1 MASEA
6 PKKHHPNP
14 DLLFD
19 TLNAYQR
26 TAALRAAIEL
36 DVFTR
41 IGEGFDTVHALAK
54 RCQATERGIRILCDY
69 LTILGFLT
77 KTDGHYAL
85 TPDSAFF
92 LDRRSQGCAAS
103 MAGFLAFPDM
113 VDQFKDLATAI
124 REGHAAL
131 RGEGHVSQDNPIWV
145 NFAHS
150 MASIQIPLAERIVRI
165 LHADAGENWKVLDI
179 AAGHGL
185 FGIAL
190 AKHNPNA
197 EIWALDWSHVLEVAT
212 ENARAAGVASR
223 YHTLPGSAFE
233 VDFGSGYDIILITN
247 FFHHFDPPAI
257 EKLMRKVRGA
267 LAPGGRVVTLD
278 FIPNEDRLTPPRAA
292 SFMMMMLG
300 TTPKGDV
307 YTFSEYERMFRNAGF
322 SSNELHALPG
332 GAQNAIVSR
341 V

>member
-1 MASEA
+1 MASES
-6 PKKHHPNP
+6 PKRHPNP

-36 DVFTR
+36 DIFTR
-41 IGEGFDTVHALAK
+41 IGEGFDTVSALAK
-54 RCQATERGIRILCDY
+54 RCQATERGVRILCDY
-69 LTILGFLT
+69 LSILGFVT
-77 KTDGHYAL
+77 KTDSRYAL
-85 TPDSAFF
+85 TFDSAFF

-113 VDQFKDLATAI
+113 VDQFKNLAVAV

-131 RGEGHVSQDNPIWV
+131 AGQGNISEDNPIWV

-150 MASIQIPLAERIVRI
+150 MASIQIPLAERIARI
-165 LHADAGENWKVLDI
+165 LHADAGEKWKVLDV

-197 EIWALDWSHVLEVAT
+197 EIWALDWAHVLEVAT
-212 ENARAAGVASR
+212 DNARTAGVASR
-223 YHTLPGSAFE
+223 YHTLPGSVFE
-233 VDFGSGYDIILITN
+233 LDLGSDYNVILITN

-257 EKLMRKVRGA
+257 ENLMHKVRAA

-278 FIPNEDRLTPPRAA
+278 FIPDEDRLTPARAA
-292 SFMMMMLG
+292 SFMMTMLG
-300 TTPKGDV
+300 TTPSGDV

-322 SSNELHALPG
+322 SSNELHARPG
-332 GAQNAIVSR
+332 GAQSAIVSR